1 MKRLLLPAAV
11 LLVAATSASLAWTAG
26 RAAPPPPVIATVD
39 VSRVFQALNERNA
52 RIAELEARSAE
63 LRKGIAE
70 LENRLKS
77 EKSAYDV
84 LPDGAEKQSKRQVL
98 QRLVWQL
105 EIETKLAQ
113 KTVDDLEAEMMRNLY
128 LKIDDAAAKV
138 ARANG
143 YTIVLASDEAS
154 EIPEQN
160 VNEIMRVIALK
171 RMLYVDPRHDIS
183 DELILFMNNEFGPGP
198 AAKK

>member
-1 MKRLLLPAAV
+1 MKQLLVPAVV

-26 RAAPPPPVIATVD
+26 RAAPPQPVIATVD
-39 VSRVFQALNERNA
+39 VSRVFQSLNERNA
-52 RIAELEARSAE
+52 RIAELEARGNE
-63 LRKGIAE
+63 LRKGITE

-77 EKSAYDV
+77 EKAAYDV
-84 LPDGAEKQSKRQVL
+84 LPDGAEKQAKRQEL

-105 EIETKLAQ
+105 EIESKLAQ
-113 KTVDDLEAEMMRNLY
+113 KTIDDLEAQMMRNLY
-128 LKIDDAAAKV
+128 LKIDEAAARV
-138 ARANG
+138 AKANG
-143 YTIVLASDEAS
+143 YTIVIASDENS

-160 VNEIMRVIALK
+160 VGEIMRVIALK